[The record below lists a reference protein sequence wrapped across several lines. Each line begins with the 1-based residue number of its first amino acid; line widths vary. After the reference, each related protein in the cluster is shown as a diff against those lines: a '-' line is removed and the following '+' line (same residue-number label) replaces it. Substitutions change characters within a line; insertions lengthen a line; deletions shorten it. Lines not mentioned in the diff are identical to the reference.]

1 MISTFLKAKHWQVFT
16 ISFALPIILM
26 FILID
31 SHINQISDID
41 LATQSITEL
50 KVYIDL
56 VMIFYSIL
64 LYSWFW
70 SIYFGLQPKIPSRI
84 KFKTNNF
91 KIFFFIFLTY
101 IIIFYLLFHNIL
113 GFNSYAKL
121 IKTNLVFIL
130 LPLHLFSIFCM
141 FYIFYFTAKVFKTA
155 ELQRQVSFSE
165 FSNDFFLFWV
175 SPIGVWT
182 LQPKINKMIDQH

>member
-1 MISTFLKAKHWQVFT
+1 MIPTFLKAKPWQVFT
-16 ISFALPIILM
+16 ITFALPIILM

-31 SHINQISDID
+31 SHINQISD
-41 LATQSITEL
+41 
-50 KVYIDL
+50 IDL

-70 SIYFGLQPKIPSRI
+70 SIYFGLQPKTPSRI

-155 ELQRQVSFSE
+155 ELQRQVSFSD
-165 FSNDFFLFWV
+165 FSNDFYLFWV
-175 SPIGVWT
+175 FPIGIWT